1 MTAPDLSTRLAEWQ
15 RLARAATAGPWGAC
29 GGYLTVRDPHGH
41 SMGMTIYHL
50 DEMGQRDRGAPFQAV
65 PFARS
70 EDAAHI
76 ATWSP
81 DRALLVVEALRAT
94 VEFTDAKDLWQG
106 SHCRSDD
113 FMLGQTMARAEDKMR
128 AALNALAALDSP

>member
-1 MTAPDLSTRLAEWQ
+1 VTPDLLTRLAEWQ
-15 RLARAATAGPWGAC
+15 RIARAATPGKWDAVHCVKEGRDLDYWWVGYSDKH
-29 GGYLTVRDPHGH
+29 GGYNVDLEGDTGTQGEHNVK
-41 SMGMTIYHL
+41 
-50 DEMGQRDRGAPFQAV
+50 
-65 PFARS
+65 
-70 EDAAHI
+70 HI

-81 DRALLVVEALRAT
+81 ARSLLVVEALRAT